1 LTIFIFVW
9 GKSGAA
15 SVAPDF
21 LYHTNRLKQHLK
33 LPEAIV
39 FCMMFT
45 HCLFTEEALQH
56 HPSKFRRF
64 RSGLWQKVSTAILVS
79 L

>member
-1 LTIFIFVW
+1 LTIFIFVL
-9 GKSGAA
+9 GKSGAT

-39 FCMMFT
+39 F
-45 HCLFTEEALQH
+45 A
-56 HPSKFRRF
+56 
-64 RSGLWQKVSTAILVS
+64 
-79 L
+79 